1 MVLKLHHL
9 EFANSI
15 GTILKTAANNRRN
28 LPKRPEICFII
39 TSHHLQYQQL
49 GDAAHK

>member
-15 GTILKTAANNRRN
+15 
-28 LPKRPEICFII
+28 RPYKSLFLNKLSDFGE
-39 TSHHLQYQQL
+39 L
-49 GDAAHK
+49 